1 MRRRCVLRVVFV
13 SYASSSGLTPRG
25 WDLARPLVGE
35 FQARVMGSF
44 TLVSYLPWSIRIAV
58 VGFD

>member
-35 FQARVMGSF
+35 FQARVVFLKLHPHFFIFQLNIWDLTS
-44 TLVSYLPWSIRIAV
+44 L
-58 VGFD
+58 